1 MGLFNRKQQEGRR
14 DDREREDDLDR
25 EDVSLDRGS
34 LREQAELPTEP
45 ISTRPTPVEIEEDE
59 TLPPAPV
66 IRAEPEPDPIEA
78 ELRELDQA
86 TAAAEDERPAAAEA
100 PAAAPSTGTLDKDEL
115 RRAVKGGVAAEAS
128 ADDDEGRRSAAEVM
142 APQMKRKKHP
152 FAPEQAEPAGER
164 RMKVFA
170 FANQKGGV
178 AKTTTT
184 LNLAV
189 ALSESGHRVL
199 CVDLDPQGNL
209 TMSQGID
216 PDTVEKS
223 LYHVLVERIP
233 IKEIIHHREVD
244 IAVASIDLAGAEIA
258 MSTQIGRERSLQ
270 KALADV
276 ADDYDFVCI
285 DTPPSLGLLTINA
298 LTAAH
303 EIIIPIQCEYFA
315 LEGLAHLL
323 TTIEL
328 VRKNLNPTL
337 QVRGLAL
344 TMFDVRTNLAQQVV
358 NEIRQN
364 APAPVFS
371 TLIPRNVRLSEAP
384 SFGETIL
391 SYAPR
396 SPGALAY
403 EALAQELLQ
412 QEAAAHGRS
421 GQ

>member
-1 MGLFNRKQQEGRR
+1 MTTSTHGREDAAPTRSPSQETVPPPSRR
-14 DDREREDDLDR
+14 DPR
-25 EDVSLDRGS
+25 
-34 LREQAELPTEP
+34 
-45 ISTRPTPVEIEEDE
+45 II
-59 TLPPAPV
+59 
-66 IRAEPEPDPIEA
+66 
-78 ELRELDQA
+78 
-86 TAAAEDERPAAAEA
+86 
-100 PAAAPSTGTLDKDEL
+100 
-115 RRAVKGGVAAEAS
+115 
-128 ADDDEGRRSAAEVM
+128 
-142 APQMKRKKHP
+142 
-152 FAPEQAEPAGER
+152 
-164 RMKVFA
+164 A

-178 AKTTTT
+178 GKTTTAV
-184 LNLAV
+184 NLA
-189 ALSESGHRVL
+189 AYLAQAARRVL
-199 CVDLDPQGNL
+199 LVDCDPQANATSHL
-209 TMSQGID
+209 GINPQQLVYD
-216 PDTVEKS
+216 LYDVLIEGLPLHKAIS
-223 LYHVLVERIP
+223 LSHRIGLDLLP
-233 IKEIIHHREVD
+233 AAPR
-244 IAVASIDLAGAEIA
+244 LAGAEVEMVA
-258 MSTQIGRERSLQ
+258 MLAREHVLRQ
-270 KALADV
+270 ALAPVV
-276 ADDYDFVCI
+276 ANRDYDAILLDC
-285 DTPPSLGLLTINA
+285 PPSLGLLTINA